1 MSDDKDFHQ
10 LHETII
16 RKATDQ
22 KNMSLHNSTVG
33 GSGSSSPGRICVTL
47 KFLIGEAGQLR
58 VDQSALFKNVIE
70 VRRLGF
76 PNVIMPGDVR
86 LVKTSMA
93 QPLVFLLYFRTIYI
107 FLHRS

>member
-16 RKATDQ
+16 RKGTDQ
-22 KNMSLHNSTVG
+22 KNLSLHNSTTG

-47 KFLIGEAGQLR
+47 KFLVGEAGQLR
-58 VDQSALFKNVIE
+58 EDQSALFKNVIE

-86 LVKTSMA
+86 LVITSMV
-93 QPLVFLLYFRTIYI
+93 QPFVFLLLGYFT
-107 FLHRS
+107 

>member
-16 RKATDQ
+16 RKAADQ
-22 KNMSLHNSTVG
+22 KNLSLHNSTVG
-33 GSGSSSPGRICVTL
+33 GSGLSSPGRICVTL
-47 KFLIGEAGQLR
+47 KFLVGEGGQLR
-58 VDQSALFKNVIE
+58 IDQSALFKNAIE

-86 LVKTSMA
+86 LVITSMV
-93 QPLVFLLYFRTIYI
+93 QPFVFLLLGYFT
-107 FLHRS
+107 